1 MTSTLYVVA
10 TPIGHLSDLSPRAS
24 ETLRAV
30 AAVAAEDTRVT
41 RVLLRHAGSS
51 ARVFSAHA
59 HNEADAAARVLAL
72 LAEGHDVALVSD
84 AGTPAISD
92 PGAAIVAA
100 VHDAGFT
107 VVPIPGPSAV
117 TALLS
122 AAGLTPGPFLFEGFL
137 PTKAAARDA
146 RLALACD
153 AADRAAAIL
162 VLYEAPHRI
171 DATVDAI
178 VARCGSERRV
188 AIGREL
194 TKRFEE
200 IHRGPAGGLRAWLD
214 AKPERRKGEFAIAID
229 AVAAVEAGT
238 SRAEADAAELERV
251 LAQLLAHMPISQ
263 AVRLARDLTGAPHK
277 ALYATALALR
287 AREG

>member
-41 RVLLRHAGSS
+41 RVLLAHAGSA
-51 ARVFSAHA
+51 ARLFSAHA
-59 HNEADAAARVLAL
+59 HNEADAARRVLAL
-72 LAEGHDVALVSD
+72 LGEGQDVALVSD

-100 VHDAGFT
+100 AHEAGFA
-107 VVPIPGPSAV
+107 VVPVPGPSAV

-122 AAGLTPGPFLFEGFL
+122 AAGLASGPFLFEGFL
-137 PTKAAARDA
+137 PAKAGTRDA
-146 RLALACD
+146 RLAIVAD
-153 AADRAAAIL
+153 AADRAGAVL
-162 VLYEAPHRI
+162 VVYEAPHRI
-171 DATVDAI
+171 DATIAAI
-178 VARCGSERRV
+178 TARCGAGRRV

-200 IHRGPAGGLRAWLD
+200 IYRGALGEVPQWLD

-229 AVAAVEAGT
+229 AAPASDAHPPGQHAVDLG
-238 SRAEADAAELERV
+238 
-251 LAQLLAHMPISQ
+251 QLLAVLLEQMPTSA
-263 AVRLARDLTGAPHK
+263 AVRRARELTGAPHK
-277 ALYATALALR
+277 TLYAMALAARDR
-287 AREG
+287 AR

>member
-41 RVLLRHAGSS
+41 RVLLGHAGSS

-59 HNEADAAARVLAL
+59 HNEADAAKRVLAM

-92 PGAAIVAA
+92 PGAAIVGAA
-100 VHDAGFT
+100 HEAGFA
-107 VVPIPGPSAV
+107 VVPVPGPSAV

-122 AAGLTPGPFLFEGFL
+122 AAGLAPGPFLFEGFL
-137 PTKAAARDA
+137 PAKAGTRDA
-146 RLALACD
+146 RLAIAAE
-153 AADRAAAIL
+153 AADRAGAVL

-171 DATVDAI
+171 DATIAAI
-178 VARCGSERRV
+178 AAHFGAERRV

-200 IHRGPAGGLRAWLD
+200 IYRGPLGGVPGWLD
-214 AKPERRKGEFAIAID
+214 AKAERRKGEFAIAID
-229 AVAAVEAGT
+229 AVPATDSPPPGRHT
-238 SRAEADAAELERV
+238 IDLE
-251 LAQLLAHMPISQ
+251 QLLLGLLEQMPTSA

-277 ALYATALALR
+277 ALYAMALA
-287 AREG
+287 ARDRSR